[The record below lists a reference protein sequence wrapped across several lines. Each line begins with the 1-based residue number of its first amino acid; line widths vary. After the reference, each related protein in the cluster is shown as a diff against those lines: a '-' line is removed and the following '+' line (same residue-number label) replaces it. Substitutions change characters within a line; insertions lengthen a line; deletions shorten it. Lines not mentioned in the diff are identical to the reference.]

1 MEENAN
7 SYQVRLR
14 DKGQVTI
21 PRGVR
26 ETLNAQEGDIL
37 NLLQIDDL
45 ILITPKP
52 TRLSVL
58 TEQFTSEMD
67 RAGVSLADLL
77 EGLAEARAEIA
88 RERRERNA

>member
-26 ETLNAQEGDIL
+26 ETLNAREGDIL
-37 NLLQIDDL
+37 SLLQIDNL
-45 ILITPKP
+45 LVITTKP
-52 TRLSVL
+52 TRLSAL
-58 TEQFTSEMD
+58 TEKFTAEME
-67 RAGVSLADLL
+67 REGVSLTDLL
-77 EGLAEARAEIA
+77 EGLAEIRAEIA
-88 RERRERNA
+88 QERREQDA